1 MANKKALELAQ
12 FIDSAGK
19 RTEVTL
25 DGGHV
30 DINENGDA
38 TGIVRERAVEP
49 IIAAFSAY
57 KTAEQKLRFLKEG
70 IQLCLQSGLT
80 SVETNDEGCYE
91 IYTQL
96 LDDQSLPIRIFLT
109 PNYSEVHEI
118 AKKSNGTIP
127 LDLDPVK
134 FAESR
139 LAMER
144 IKIFSDGSL
153 GAETAAIKIDNS
165 NYKGMLIH
173 SSDSLRTMITDSTK
187 LGFRVEIH
195 AIGDAAAEQVVNA
208 FQAAA
213 NELPPNSLKRP
224 LLTHCQV
231 LSPHSI
237 SKMKDLNII
246 ANVQPSFVPTGNP
259 EEF

>member
-1 MANKKALELAQ
+1 MAS
-12 FIDSAGK
+12 FIDSTGR
-19 RTEVTL
+19 RTEVNV

-30 DINENGDA
+30 DLDENSNA

-49 IIAAFSAY
+49 IIAAFSKF
-57 KTAEQKLRFLKEG
+57 KTDEQKLRFLKEG

-91 IYTQL
+91 SYCQL
-96 LDDQSLPIRIFLT
+96 LNEQALPIRIFLT
-109 PNYSEVHEI
+109 PTYSEIHEI
-118 AKKSNGTIP
+118 AKKSNGRMP
-127 LDLDPVK
+127 MNRDPQK

-173 SSDSLRTMITDSTK
+173 SSDSLKTMIYESTN

-246 ANVQPSFVPTGNP
+246 ANVQPSFVPTG
-259 EEF
+259 